1 MHDTVT
7 FKNGLPY
14 YTSLTSLPQTD
25 MRSAGTVRELFNA
38 VLSKDVKGAVS
49 ISMLSAMIMRSCA
62 ELCDSDTAEG
72 RLYEARKTAKALLEL
87 PMADILLKNAVNR
100 MLCVIEKAEK
110 TDDTK
115 AIKIAAADECEA
127 MMLEST
133 EICRTIGINTL
144 GLLKNAKC
152 VMTVGEGGALTAV
165 RYGTALS
172 FAYAAKEDGRKINII
187 CCRGERDEGHVFLTH
202 HELCENGIEHT
213 IASDAE
219 MSDVMRDGHVDAI
232 LAPLDITAGGIMQA
246 AICAEYFGIP
256 FYICAPHK
264 ALLGISASA
273 SNAKAVPFDARLIT
287 GFITEHG
294 VFDAKA

>member
-1 MHDTVT
+1 MHDTVI

-14 YTSLTSLPQTD
+14 YTSLTSLPQIE
-25 MRSAGTVRELFNA
+25 MRTAGTVRELFNA
-38 VLSKDVKGAVS
+38 VLSNDIKGSISVS
-49 ISMLSAMIMRSCA
+49 ITAAMIMRSCA

-72 RLYEARKTAKALLEL
+72 RIYEARKTAKALLEL
-87 PMADILLKNAVNR
+87 PTADILLKNAVNR
-100 MLCVIEKAEK
+100 MLSVIEKAEK
-110 TDDTK
+110 SDDT
-115 AIKIAAADECEA
+115 AIKIAAAYECEA
-127 MMLEST
+127 MTLDST

-144 GLLKNAKC
+144 GLLKDAKC

-172 FAYAAKEDGRKINII
+172 FAYAAKEDGRKIKVI
-187 CCRGERDEGHVFLTH
+187 CCRGEKEAGHIFLTH
-202 HELCENGIEHT
+202 HELCENKIEHT
-213 IASDAE
+213 VASDAE
-219 MSDVMRDGHVDAI
+219 MSDVMRGGHVDAI
-232 LAPLDITAGGIMQA
+232 LAPLDIAAGGIMQA

-264 ALLGISASA
+264 ALLGVSSVA

-294 VFDAKA
+294 VFAAKA